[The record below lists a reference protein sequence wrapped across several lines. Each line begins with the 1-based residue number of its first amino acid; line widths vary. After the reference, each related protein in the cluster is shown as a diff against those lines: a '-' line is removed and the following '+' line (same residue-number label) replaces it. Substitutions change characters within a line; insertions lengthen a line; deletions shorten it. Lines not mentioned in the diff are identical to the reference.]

1 MAQPGAFVPAWKR
14 LGLKLKNAEEA
25 APNHSPSA
33 QIHQHEQQQQQH
45 GHVPARDASPLQ
57 PDTAAGHTPQNSSS
71 LGKRK
76 HHSDAA
82 DNEGG
87 ESVKKSKHGQKNG
100 LFGGHAVAAP
110 EIESPKPAPSEAP
123 SADRAP
129 PKGDSNYRKKKGGDS
144 NYRKKKEPNNSKVG
158 SKQSHSR
165 VADSHLAAPTSLRTP
180 SLSPGRTDLLPSTET
195 DHPTAA
201 ALATPQRQLGPSLK
215 ENSLSLSPSKADRRK
230 SVTFTPDTKTS
241 DGNSASNLFKKWV
254 AEQKGS
260 GADFTQ
266 AEVSQFT
273 EPPKVH
279 IANSN
284 PPTAQ
289 VSITLRI
296 SDIG

>member
-1 MAQPGAFVPAWKR
+1 
-14 LGLKLKNAEEA
+14 
-25 APNHSPSA
+25 
-33 QIHQHEQQQQQH
+33 
-45 GHVPARDASPLQ
+45 
-57 PDTAAGHTPQNSSS
+57 
-71 LGKRK
+71 
-76 HHSDAA
+76 
-82 DNEGG
+82 
-87 ESVKKSKHGQKNG
+87 
-100 LFGGHAVAAP
+100 
-110 EIESPKPAPSEAP
+110 
-123 SADRAP
+123 
-129 PKGDSNYRKKKGGDS
+129 
-144 NYRKKKEPNNSKVG
+144 
-158 SKQSHSR
+158 
-165 VADSHLAAPTSLRTP
+165 
-180 SLSPGRTDLLPSTET
+180 
-195 DHPTAA
+195 
-201 ALATPQRQLGPSLK
+201 LK